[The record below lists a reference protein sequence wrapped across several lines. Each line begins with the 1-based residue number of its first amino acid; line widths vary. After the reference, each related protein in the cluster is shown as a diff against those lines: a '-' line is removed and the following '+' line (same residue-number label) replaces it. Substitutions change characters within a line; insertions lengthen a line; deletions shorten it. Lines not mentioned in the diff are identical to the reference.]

1 MGSIKVKLTDGPRE
15 IELEGDFVDVQQIIT
30 LWLGQKQAV
39 QAPTATG
46 TPPPPSS
53 SNTSAGKA
61 DHITTDTTW
70 TGTITIDR
78 NTSVDAGVTL
88 TIAAGT
94 AVTINSGAGL
104 TIAGVVDIQGTAA
117 SNISLAAPSA
127 TEGHAGLAVLGGGEL
142 RMNHATLSGGGISI
156 GPSGKATIADS
167 TLTNPRSAPDVVS
180 MNGGT
185 LDMQH
190 SEINLA
196 AGDGGHTALLFN
208 GAANKINVT
217 HCTIRGAPYGLMFY
231 GGKNAVF
238 NNNNWDNDIN
248 VDATSGVSGD
258 FSGSYFRGGAPVSI
272 AGASL
277 TALDVSSA
285 PLGDAKPRS

>member
-15 IELEGDFVDVQQIIT
+15 IELEGEFADVQQVLT

-39 QAPTATG
+39 QAPAATG
-46 TPPPPSS
+46 TLPPPS

-78 NTSVDAGVTL
+78 NTTVDDGVTL

-94 AVTINSGAGL
+94 AVTIHSGAGL
-104 TIAGVVDIQGTAA
+104 TIAGIIDIQGTAA

-142 RMNHATLSGGGISI
+142 RMSHATLSGGGISI

-167 TLTNPRSAPDVVS
+167 ILTNPRSPDIVS

-217 HCTIRGAPYGLMFY
+217 HCTIRGAPHGLMFY

-238 NNNNWDNDIN
+238 TNNNWDNDIN
-248 VDATSGVSGD
+248 VDVTSGVSGD
-258 FSGSYFRGGAPVSI
+258 FSGCYFRGGAPVSI

-277 TALDVSSA
+277 TALGVSSA